1 MVEFESNGM
10 KFFVVLIAVVFAIL
24 HQTYAES
31 LNEDDGFRRLL
42 RRASAEADR
51 PLIREQR
58 RNKDEDDEDGFSD
71 IMEQNP
77 SPNDIIRKRRADE
90 DEFYHTLLSRSEP
103 KHKEKR
109 SFDTNDVDNKAGY
122 IVREDWTG
130 DSKISDA
137 DRQELE
143 NLFQKLNADDG
154 PAKTDIAR
162 STSDDESSA
171 EDAAKD
177 YATWLMKQP
186 ADKMGAALSHKAE
199 VDHKLTKLFFH
210 NKRASFPP
218 PNCNEKSSH
227 CKCRRT
233 CHPYTVAKYSP
244 CRCSTNNPARA
255 SIAKTPLSD
264 SLSSKQHT
272 PMKRHKHTDDKPSNV
287 KYPEPIHWMTAKK
300 SEAPKN
306 STVQKS
312 NSTSENCTTAECLCE
327 RTCHPKPVASSAP
340 CECQEKPNEGKP
352 PGKTVLTP
360 GSKLCTDDSPKCLCT
375 RACYPKTILSY
386 SPCNCEGDG
395 DPPPKNATT
404 PPSPPLELTNT
415 TNNATASKEEFMK
428 AAPSQ
433 ADAVKKPALQNTT
446 QPEQTA
452 QAPVVP
458 KTEPAPAATVE
469 QVPQTQTQTPQAQQP
484 QAALIQTPQEAG
496 SVSMNIQ
503 KAQLCSDNSA
513 ECVCKKKCYPNYVKR
528 VSPCACLS
536 VEKPKQ
542 TPTETESSSL
552 ITESSKACT
561 DNTPEC
567 NCKNM
572 CHPTPIASVN
582 PCYCQPSQGAGILP
596 LVPAAQNTQT
606 TDATTNIQNTTQI
619 HNTTTATA
627 VTPSNKTEAAPVPT
641 NNTQGLVNAAN
652 VQSYTY
658 TPYNAPAASRTQTS
672 IAQASLLHPA
682 APVAAQAAVAKF
694 EVSSTKGEQRSAD
707 PYAYGWCTRACH
719 PLSVAAEKPC
729 KCASGSNTAN
739 FFPPRS
745 PENKI
750 IKAPVS
756 SHIKAPISNHVNP
769 VPAKQTSPIAP
780 AVPNVHVPATRPVEG
795 AAITANAGSVVPQ
808 TDASAQTRN
817 AVSASES
824 VCARSC
830 SPLSV
835 ASQDPCSCQNTT
847 GALPATAPLT
857 KDTIKPVDTTH
868 HSYQGCYKDRKP
880 IRDLPKR
887 FNRFDTTPEACI
899 SECKYQNYKFAGV
912 QYGYLCFCG
921 NAFGRYGKVADSDCN
936 SLCSGDSKRS
946 CGAFWHN
953 SVYAV
958 DDSKEYDP
966 SDFDFAKIDA
976 AERLRDTLPAPAIRT
991 VNKPAPAA
999 STNEYSDSQGANVAT
1014 HLMKAAQAALKGVSK
1029 KHKVHKKGGKQGRK
1043 DKREDDEEDAELMQE
1058 KMAAMASLGA
1068 AHEILQKTNFGLD
1081 KRDAER
1087 EKRSIDEDSDPYDPD
1102 NGKDLL
1108 AAYLANVDAYKR
1120 QVRSVD
1126 DDEEDEDPNEKPKF
1140 DYRRM
1145 VIGETDEG
1153 EFVERYNDENVEKK
1167 KKKRA
1172 TDGKKKRS
1180 TAEGSGAGE
1189 KRKRSV
1195 TKGSGAGEKKSV
1207 TEGSGTG
1214 EKRKRSVSEGSGAG
1228 GKRKRSMTEGSG
1240 AGEKKKRTVSEG
1252 SGVGEKRRRSMMEGS
1267 ASFQHKK
1274 LIHKRKRRAVLE
1286 NSGSNKKRFVIEGN
1300 GSNKKRSIVEGSG
1313 SNKKRSVIEGSG
1325 SNKKRSTI
1333 EGSGSNKKRSIVEG
1347 SGSNKKRAIVEGSGA
1362 NKRKRRSLEGSADY
1376 QRKRRGMSDEMQ
1388 RVEGDK
1394 LSEIE
1399 AKLRSLEYVEKR
1411 DQIPEEAL
1419 TADDES
1425 EEEEE
1430 ETQGE
1435 DESGSGES
1443 DNEEESTEESE
1454 ESGSESGE
1462 SDDRD
1467 MSRRSAEE
1475 DMESLFSKRSVEAG
1489 KPDNSSE
1496 VGNSTENAHLKSDV
1510 EKGVDSL
1517 LNLVVEL
1524 YKQQKTIK
1532 AFESSVRSLRH
1543 DILHELNVPQV
1554 KKNTATKKVR
1564 EEIEKTA
1571 RERLHVLTSSIEH
1584 KITEFAKSHPE
1595 ASKQA
1600 NLATSLLPKL
1610 PLSDEK
1616 LAESKKEISRRAAE
1630 FDDIEDAFSQNVQT
1644 EQTDLPDILKEHFR
1658 RNSEPDIEFVKQKPE
1673 VVNGEQ
1679 KLSRMH
1685 REVQQSEMETGN
1697 EDDDEFEKLFQ

>member
-340 CECQEKPNEGKP
+340 CECQEKPNE
-352 PGKTVLTP
+352 
-360 GSKLCTDDSPKCLCT
+360 
-375 RACYPKTILSY
+375 
-386 SPCNCEGDG
+386 
-395 DPPPKNATT
+395 
-404 PPSPPLELTNT
+404 ELTNT

-433 ADAVKKPALQNTT
+433 ADAVK
-446 QPEQTA
+446 
-452 QAPVVP
+452 
-458 KTEPAPAATVE
+458 
-469 QVPQTQTQTPQAQQP
+469 
-484 QAALIQTPQEAG
+484 
-496 SVSMNIQ
+496 
-503 KAQLCSDNSA
+503 
-513 ECVCKKKCYPNYVKR
+513 
-528 VSPCACLS
+528 
-536 VEKPKQ
+536 
-542 TPTETESSSL
+542 
-552 ITESSKACT
+552 
-561 DNTPEC
+561 
-567 NCKNM
+567 
-572 CHPTPIASVN
+572 
-582 PCYCQPSQGAGILP
+582 
-596 LVPAAQNTQT
+596 
-606 TDATTNIQNTTQI
+606 
-619 HNTTTATA
+619 
-627 VTPSNKTEAAPVPT
+627 
-641 NNTQGLVNAAN
+641 
-652 VQSYTY
+652 
-658 TPYNAPAASRTQTS
+658 
-672 IAQASLLHPA
+672 
-682 APVAAQAAVAKF
+682 KF

-1014 HLMKAAQAALKGVSK
+1014 HLMKAAQAALKAAKKLLPSVSK